1 MEAVSFGRALYY
13 PHIFPQSRQWLRTA
27 ALYHDGIG
35 RIVPRGFV
43 PAEYDRHNGP
53 ALLEDFNALQEA
65 GFIEDDYPNHVLG
78 EVSKEF
84 LDFIAPHL
92 QSAAHKGQLVTK
104 LGSSAWKPYNMYREK
119 IAPELLELL
128 EPEGL
133 VRSVNDHEVEF
144 DASIGGLYMVFLA
157 RHIAKHRPIV
167 SDDPLYESLTHIPC
181 TADNAADAG
190 ALLATAVFRSAV
202 PIDIESVE
210 IRDLIK
216 FRTDFA
222 DERIAFYDCI
232 AKLSADLTKIDDN
245 KQLQQAVAHYDAAIQ
260 KRISVLASKL
270 KLLKLTC
277 AQGIFSMSVPGY
289 MTAAWGFGATNLA
302 VLIGTASMVVT
313 GMAVHSLMERGIAKA
328 DAPLSYVHSIRD
340 HLAPKAYARK
350 IIQLNLSGRK

>member
-1 MEAVSFGRALYY
+1 M
-13 PHIFPQSRQWLRTA
+13 PQ
-27 ALYHDGIG
+27 
-35 RIVPRGFV
+35 GFV

-78 EVSKEF
+78 EVGKEF

-92 QSAAHKGQLVTK
+92 QSAEHKAQLVTK
-104 LGSSAWKPYNMYREK
+104 LGSSAWKPYNMYRAK

-157 RHIAKHRPIV
+157 RRIAKHRPIV
-167 SDDPLYESLTHIPC
+167 SDDPMYESLTHAPYA
-181 TADNAADAG
+181 TSSGNAADVG

-202 PIDIESVE
+202 PVDIESVE

-216 FRTDFA
+216 FRMDFA
-222 DERIAFYDCI
+222 DDRIAFYECI
-232 AKLSADLTKIDDN
+232 AKLTSDLTKITDN
-245 KQLQQAVAHYDAAIQ
+245 KQLQQAVAHYGAAIQ
-260 KRISVLASKL
+260 KRISVLATKL

-277 AQGIFSMSVPGY
+277 AQGIFSVSVPGY
-289 MTAAWGFGATNLA
+289 ITAAWGFSGANPV
-302 VLIGTASMVVT
+302 VLIGTASMMVA
-313 GMAVHSLMERGIAKA
+313 GIAVHSLLERSIANTE
-328 DAPLSYVHSIRD
+328 APLSYVHSIRNQ
-340 HLAPKAYARK
+340 LAPKAYAQK
-350 IIQLNLSGRK
+350 IIRLNIASRK